1 MERAQVN
8 SFEATL
14 PCPAALCDASESE
27 GTYRAVFIRAPGIL
41 RSGPG
46 VEILSEYTLPEAV
59 KMDGWEGEED
69 GSIKSVVVA
78 VRQQNL
84 LATAF
89 HPELTGDIRW
99 HKLFVK
105 MVDDHAAAADFS

>member
-14 PCPAALCDASESE
+14 PCPAALSDTSESA

-41 RSGPG
+41 RSGPN

-69 GSIKSVVVA
+69 GSIKSVIVA